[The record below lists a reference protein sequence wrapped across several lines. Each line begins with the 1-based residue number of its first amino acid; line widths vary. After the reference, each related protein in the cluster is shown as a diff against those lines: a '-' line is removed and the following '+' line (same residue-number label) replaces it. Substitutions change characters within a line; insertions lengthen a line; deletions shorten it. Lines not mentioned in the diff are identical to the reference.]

1 MLVLFELRRGGRG
14 DEWDD
19 IPLRRPVARVPEAGY
34 DGGHDEP
41 VAPVAAGEVGRG
53 RVVLPIGGRGVLGGV
68 AAILGVWLLLWL
80 LGSVLGLRGRV
91 GGRRVGWGWGL
102 ADAGEGGVDFVL
114 GEVLGAE
121 EGEFLFVGGGGYG
134 GVLEDWSGEG

>member
-1 MLVLFELRRGGRG
+1 M
-14 DEWDD
+14 
-19 IPLRRPVARVPEAGY
+19 
-34 DGGHDEP
+34 
-41 VAPVAAGEVGRG
+41 
-53 RVVLPIGGRGVLGGV
+53 
-68 AAILGVWLLLWL
+68 LLWL

-102 ADAGEGGVDFVL
+102 ADAGEGGVDFVW

-134 GVLEDWSGEG
+134 GVLEDWSGRG